1 MKDREVLEMK
11 SRRRTS
17 ALWWLLVV
25 ASPLSLAYLL
35 KTLGRELRAMPLP
48 SLYIFLICIAGGI
61 LVVGVLVLVDR
72 SRLRKEKYNRIMWG
86 SAFVFG
92 GLIGPVVAVKTNG
105 EIDRFFPLIFGR
117 EFYRE
122 WGVAVFGPLSE
133 EWIKLVIVLA
143 IILLYRKW
151 IVRPTHGF
159 FVGAFVGLG
168 FQLTED
174 FWFAVGAAFEDINS
188 DLSGGVTLATFRVLL
203 GVVSHWTYTGVA
215 AIGLC
220 YLLGIGFSQGETG
233 RARFFIAVGF
243 LVLSLGLHGL
253 WNSPLT
259 FGLDATVAVLV
270 KLVISISIFIVVA
283 RWLCRN
289 EKAAVSTA

>member
-1 MKDREVLEMK
+1 
-11 SRRRTS
+11 
-17 ALWWLLVV
+17 
-25 ASPLSLAYLL
+25 
-35 KTLGRELRAMPLP
+35 MPLP

-72 SRLRKEKYNRIMWG
+72 SRLQKEKYNRIMWG

-105 EIDRFFPLIFGR
+105 EIDRFFPLIFGL

-174 FWFAVGAAFEDINS
+174 FWFAIGAAFEDINS
-188 DLSGGVTLATFRVLL
+188 DLSGGVTLATFRILL

-220 YLLGIGFSQGETG
+220 YLLGIDFSKGENG
-233 RARFFIAVGF
+233 RVRFFIAAGF
-243 LVLSLGLHGL
+243 LGLSLSLHSL

-259 FGLDATVAVLV
+259 FGLDAAVAVLV
-270 KLVISISIFIVVA
+270 KLVISIIIFIVVA

-289 EKAAVSTA
+289 EKAAVSAPEEVM

>member
-1 MKDREVLEMK
+1 MNDREVLEIK

-105 EIDRFFPLIFGR
+105 EIDRFFPLIFGL

-174 FWFAVGAAFEDINS
+174 FWFAIGAAFEDINS
-188 DLSGGVTLATFRVLL
+188 DLSGATFRVLL

-220 YLLGIGFSQGETG
+220 YLLGIGFSQGGTEG
-233 RARFFIAVGF
+233 ARFFSAAGF
-243 LVLSLGLHGL
+243 LGLSLGLHGL

-270 KLVISISIFIVVA
+270 KLAISISIFIVVA